1 MLTSLNL
8 NIMEEQREQIDQQ
21 ELVNQIYGFTA
32 DMLFNQKK
40 SVEETKAALI
50 GNGLKP
56 EDADIVISN
65 LQNQYKQEKKEAGN
79 KNMLYGALWC
89 VGGLLVTFL
98 TYSAA
103 SNGGTYVVAWGAVI
117 FGAIQF
123 FKGVFQRIG

>member
-1 MLTSLNL
+1 
-8 NIMEEQREQIDQQ
+8 MEEQREKIDQQ
-21 ELVNQIYGFTA
+21 EMVNQIYGFTA
-32 DMLFNQKK
+32 DMLYNQKK

-50 GNGLKP
+50 ENGLRA
-56 EDADIVISN
+56 EDADVVIAN
-65 LQNQYKQEKKEAGN
+65 LQNQYKQKKREAGN

-89 VGGLLVTFL
+89 VGGLLVTIL

-103 SNGGTYVVAWGAVI
+103 SDGGTYVVAWGAVI

>member
-1 MLTSLNL
+1 
-8 NIMEEQREQIDQQ
+8 MEEQREHIDQQ
-21 ELVNQIYGFTA
+21 EIVNQIYGFTA
-32 DMLFNQKK
+32 DMLYKQKK

-50 GNGLKP
+50 ENGLSS
-56 EDADIVISN
+56 EDADVVINN
-65 LQNQYKQEKKEAGN
+65 LHKQYNKEKKEASN

-89 VGGLLVTFL
+89 VGGILVTVL

-123 FKGVFQRIG
+123 FKGVFQRLG

>member
-1 MLTSLNL
+1 
-8 NIMEEQREQIDQQ
+8 MEEQREKIDQQ
-21 ELVNQIYGFTA
+21 EIINQIYGFTA
-32 DMLFNQKK
+32 DMLYNQKK

-56 EDADIVISN
+56 EDADVVISN

-89 VGGLLVTFL
+89 IGGLLVTFL

-103 SNGGTYVVAWGAVI
+103 SNGGTYVVAWGAVV